1 MNRRTLAIFAAIG
14 ATTIYGLNHTIAK
27 GVMPDYV
34 KPFGFIMLRVIG
46 ASILFWAISVF
57 GPKET
62 IDRKDYPRMLL
73 CAVLGMGVNMLVFF
87 QGLAMSTP
95 INSAVLV
102 TITPI
107 IVVVLSAIFIKEKI
121 IPKKLLGIGIGFL
134 GALILIFFSV
144 KSRQDAP
151 NIPLGNF
158 LILMNSVFYGSY
170 LIMAKTLIAKYHP
183 FTFMKWL
190 FTIGILLCLP
200 FGYQDLM
207 AIHWPAL
214 PFEALWKIAF
224 VVVGTTFCTYLFNI
238 FALTQL
244 KASTLSAF
252 VYVQPLI
259 GILYALATGQDK
271 LTTIKILA
279 ACLVFLG
286 VYLASRKPKTTNVLP
301 SDQHGSP

>member
-1 MNRRTLAIFAAIG
+1 MNKRALAIFAAIG
-14 ATTIYGLNHTIAK
+14 ATIIYGLNHTIAK

-46 ASILFWAISVF
+46 ASILFWAISYF
-57 GPKET
+57 GPKEK
-62 IDRKDYPRMLL
+62 IDKKDYPRMLL
-73 CAVLGMGVNMLVFF
+73 CAVLGMGANMLVFF
-87 QGLAMSTP
+87 KGLSLSTP

-107 IVVVLSAIFIKEKI
+107 IVVVLSALFIKEKI
-121 IPKKLLGIGIGFL
+121 IAKKLIGIGIGFL
-134 GALILIFFSV
+134 GALGLIFFSV
-144 KSRQDAP
+144 ESRQDAP

-170 LIMAKTLIAKYHP
+170 LIGAKTLIAKYHP

-190 FTIGILLCLP
+190 FTIGIFLCLP
-200 FGYQDLM
+200 FGYQELTEID
-207 AIHWPAL
+207 WQNL
-214 PFEALWKIAF
+214 PFETLWKITF
-224 VVVGTTFCTYLFNI
+224 VIVGTTFCTYLFNI

-244 KASTLSAF
+244 KASTVSAF

-259 GILYALATGQDK
+259 GIIYALATGRDT
-271 LTTIKILA
+271 LTTVKILA

-286 VYLASRKPKTTNVLP
+286 VYLASRKPSSSRAVDTHTNKTN
-301 SDQHGSP
+301 